1 MEKAREWEIAEARE
15 QGKASA
21 LADIK
26 SGKPR
31 WPMGTTLGL
40 SGKHKD
46 IHRAWCE
53 AKAKA
58 LEAHGYQRPKRLAKS
73 SGHV

>member
-1 MEKAREWEIAEARE
+1 MEKAREWELAEARG
-15 QGKASA
+15 QGATSA

-26 SGKPR
+26 RGKPR
-31 WPMGTTLGL
+31 WPMSTTIGL
-40 SGKHKD
+40 SGKHKE
-46 IHRAWCE
+46 IHRVWCQ
-53 AKAKA
+53 AKIKT